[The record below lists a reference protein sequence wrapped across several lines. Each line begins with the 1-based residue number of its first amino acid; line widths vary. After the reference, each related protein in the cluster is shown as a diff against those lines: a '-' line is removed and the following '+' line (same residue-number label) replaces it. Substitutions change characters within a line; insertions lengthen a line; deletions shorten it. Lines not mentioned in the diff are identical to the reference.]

1 VDGFAM
7 VGKLSSGRVAGWR
20 SGMMLREETGG
31 GSSEEKQQKT
41 NQVELRS
48 DRCGSSGARS

>member
-7 VGKLSSGRVAGWR
+7 VGKLSSGRVAGWC

-48 DRCGSSGARS
+48 DRFGSCGARS